1 MTYRSFGLATALGCA
16 VLIAPPA
23 QAQYMAYCEAVI
35 DRWQSC
41 GTNMA
46 VCLAA
51 EAALKA
57 HCKCHRLNST
67 ETDWVVI
74 SGTMAESDVCGSIPY
89 TIEIPPP
96 QSPSWDFTP
105 RIGGAPGAG
114 PAGHPKGAAAAGAE
128 AVGGAV
134 AGAVAGAARK

>member
-1 MTYRSFGLATALGCA
+1 MSHRVLGFAAALSCA
-16 VLIAPPA
+16 ALIAPPA

-46 VCLAA
+46 ICLAA

-57 HCKCHRLNST
+57 HCKCHRLNSS
-67 ETDWVVI
+67 ETDWVLI

-96 QSPSWDFTP
+96 PTPNWDFTP
-105 RIGGAPGAG
+105 RIGPAAG
-114 PAGHPKGAAAAGAE
+114 PKAAGKPMGAVAAGAE

-134 AGAVAGAARK
+134 AGAAKN